1 MSGDSSPPQE
11 AVQRL
16 GDEAPDQVVT
26 GEARWSSDV
35 LADTLR
41 DLGVEFIA
49 LNPGSSYRGL
59 HDSLINHLGNE
70 APQLMLCLHEEHAVA
85 VAHGYGKVT
94 GRPMAVALHSNVG
107 LMHASMAIFNA
118 YCDRVPILL
127 VGATGPLDADRRR
140 PWIDWLHTATD
151 QAALVRPYLKWDDQ
165 PLSIAAAVD
174 AILQAHRLASS
185 PPMAPTYVCL
195 DASMQEAELLEP
207 PTRADVRRFAPPA
220 AVAPGEDAVADLAQR
235 LLAADRVVLLMG
247 RTSRSPEGWKQRV
260 ELAER
265 LNAAVFTHHKLAA
278 AFPTEHPLHRDVPR
292 VFTGAPLRDALHGA
306 DVIVSLDW
314 LDLGGTLRAAGE
326 VPGLVVSVTLDE
338 QLHSGWGKESFTP
351 APADVRFAAEVDATV
366 SALLRHLP
374 RRRTDAA
381 LADTDTDAPVPGT
394 DAARAGPAE
403 HRANGSQTA
412 APRPALVVDDIA
424 RALRAAIGDQPTTLV
439 RVPNGWSGELWSARH
454 PLDILGADGGEG
466 IASGPGMTIGAALA
480 LRGSGRLPVAVLGD
494 GDFVMGANAF
504 WTAAHYGLALLVVVA
519 NNRSFFNDEIHQHQ
533 VAVRRDRPTAN
544 RWIGQHIT
552 GPDIDLAAIARAQ
565 GLTAH
570 GPATG
575 RAELDAIIA
584 QAVADARAGAAV
596 VVDVRIGSSVEHETA
611 RAVTQGGRR

>member
-1 MSGDSSPPQE
+1 MSGPLPPPPE

-16 GDEAPDQVVT
+16 GDEAPDQVVA
-26 GEARWSSDV
+26 GEARWSSDA
-35 LADTLR
+35 LADALH
-41 DLGVEFIA
+41 DLGVKFIA

-59 HDSLINHLGNE
+59 HDSLVNHLGNDR
-70 APQLMLCLHEEHAVA
+70 PQLMLCLHEEHAVA
-85 VAHGYGKVT
+85 VAHGYAKVT
-94 GRPMAVALHSNVG
+94 DRPMAVAVHSNVG

-127 VGATGPLDADRRR
+127 LGATGPLDADRRR

-165 PLSIAAAVD
+165 PLSTPAAVE
-174 AILQAHRLASS
+174 AILQAHRLAAS

-207 PTRADVRRFAPPA
+207 PTRADVSRFSPPA
-220 AVAPGEDAVADLAQR
+220 PVAPGEDAVADLARR
-235 LLAADRVVLLMG
+235 LVTADRVVLLMG
-247 RTSRSPEGWKQRV
+247 RTSRSPEGWRQRV

-278 AFPTEHPLHRDVPR
+278 AFPTDHPLYRDIPR
-292 VFTGAPLRDALHGA
+292 VFTGAALRDALRGA

-381 LADTDTDAPVPGT
+381 LASTTTDDGAGNGNGNG
-394 DAARAGPAE
+394 GPAE
-403 HRANGSQTA
+403 GGPNASQTA
-412 APRPALVVDDIA
+412 APSPTLVVDDIA
-424 RALRAAIGDQPTTLV
+424 RALRAAIGDQPATLI
-439 RVPNGWSGELWSARH
+439 RVPNGWSGDLWSAAH
-454 PLDILGADGGEG
+454 PLDVLGADGGEG

-480 LRGSGRLPVAVLGD
+480 LLGSGRLPVAVLGD

-504 WTAAHYGLALLVVVA
+504 WTAAHYQLPLLVVVA

-570 GPATG
+570 GPLTD
-575 RAELDAIIA
+575 RAELDAVIA
-584 QAVADARAGAAV
+584 QAVAEARAGGAV
-596 VVDVRIGSSVEHETA
+596 MVDVRIGSSVEHETA
-611 RAVTQGGRR
+611 RAVTHGGRR